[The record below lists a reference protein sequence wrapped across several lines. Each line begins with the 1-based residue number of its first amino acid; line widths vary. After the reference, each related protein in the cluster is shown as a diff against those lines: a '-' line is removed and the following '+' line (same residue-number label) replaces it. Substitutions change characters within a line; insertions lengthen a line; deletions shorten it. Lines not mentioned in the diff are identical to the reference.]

1 MELTHK
7 TVVVTGAGRGLGR
20 AMAELFAASGANV
33 ALLDLKAED
42 TEATRQAC
50 AAKGVQAFSFAC
62 NVSDE
67 HHVSAVMAEVV
78 QRLGRLDVLINNAG
92 IVRDALL
99 VKVKDGNVVGK
110 MSLDHWNAVI
120 NTNLTGVFLCAR
132 EAAEHMIR
140 LNQGGVII
148 NISSISRA
156 GNNGQT
162 NYAAAKAGVVAMT
175 TTWAKELARYNIRT
189 GAIAPGFCATDI
201 LNSMAPDILAKVTA
215 PVPLKRLGQPEEIA
229 QAALFIARNEFFTG
243 RVLELDGGLRF

>member
-50 AAKGVQAFSFAC
+50 AAKGVQALSFAC

-99 VKVKDGNVVGK
+99 VKVKDGNVVG
-110 MSLDHWNAVI
+110 
-120 NTNLTGVFLCAR
+120 
-132 EAAEHMIR
+132 
-140 LNQGGVII
+140 
-148 NISSISRA
+148 
-156 GNNGQT
+156 
-162 NYAAAKAGVVAMT
+162 
-175 TTWAKELARYNIRT
+175 
-189 GAIAPGFCATDI
+189 
-201 LNSMAPDILAKVTA
+201 
-215 PVPLKRLGQPEEIA
+215 
-229 QAALFIARNEFFTG
+229 
-243 RVLELDGGLRF
+243 